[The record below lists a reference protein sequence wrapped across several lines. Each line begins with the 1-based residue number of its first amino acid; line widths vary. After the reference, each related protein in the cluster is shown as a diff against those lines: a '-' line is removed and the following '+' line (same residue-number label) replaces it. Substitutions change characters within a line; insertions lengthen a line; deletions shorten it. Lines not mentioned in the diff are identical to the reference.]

1 MAAQGLSTNTFCEA
15 KWIVSPDATQ
25 GTHTTVQA
33 AINSASAGDTIFVR
47 EGTYTENLTLK
58 AGINIAGFR
67 GTGISGDTTISG
79 NATMTVTGTATIANI
94 RLATNGAA
102 VLTNSGANVCI
113 VNLLNVDIQASN
125 TAIVF
130 SNSNA
135 GSQVNLRTCTLSIN
149 AAATAIYSMTA
160 TGILTLSYCTASN
173 PGGSTATSDSSA
185 GTVNINYCTLF
196 SPLRT
201 TGSGFINKNYSLID
215 TSAQNVTSLTING
228 NVTSNLRFGDN
239 LSGTASAISIGGS
252 STLFAQNMLVNS
264 SNANAIT
271 GTGTLQYSTIVFTGS
286 SAVINPTLSESP
298 AAGLRADATLVSL
311 SDNPQ
316 SSTINIGTGSGVGV
330 VKAITLGST
339 SSTSST
345 QLNAGSGGVILQAQ
359 GAGAVVTNGS
369 SVMLVTQDTAG
380 KVLTSNGAGNAPSFQ
395 IPSGIFWTVIT
406 ANQTAVNNN
415 GYICNKAGTLV
426 LTLPAAAAVGTVIAV
441 TGINTA
447 TGWQIALQTGQTV
460 FFGTKA
466 TTTTTGTITSTGI
479 RDTLQIVCVVAN
491 TSWNVIFSVGNLTI
505 T

>member
-1 MAAQGLSTNTFCEA
+1 MAKQQLSTNTFCEA
-15 KWIVSPDATQ
+15 KWVVSADATQ
-25 GTHTTVQA
+25 GTHTTIQA
-33 AINSASAGDTIFVR
+33 AITAAASGDTIFVR
-47 EGTYTENLTLK
+47 EGTYTEDLTLK
-58 AGINIAGFR
+58 AGVTIAGFR
-67 GTGISGDTTISG
+67 GTGISGNTIISG
-79 NATMTVTGTATIANI
+79 NATFSSTGTTSISNI

-102 VLTNSGANVCI
+102 VLTNSGANVSI

-135 GSQVNLRTCTLSIN
+135 GSQVNLRTCTVSIN

-160 TGILTLSYCTASN
+160 TGTLTLSYCTVSN

-271 GTGTLQYSTIVFTGS
+271 GTGTLQYSTIIFTGS
-286 SAVINPTLSESP
+286 SAVINPTLTDSP
-298 AAGLRADATLVSL
+298 AAGLRADATLISL
-311 SDNPQ
+311 SDDPNA
-316 SSTINIGTGSGVGV
+316 STINIGTGAATKSL
-330 VKAITLGST
+330 TLGS
-339 SSTSST
+339 SSTTSTT
-345 QLNAGSGGVILQAQ
+345 QLNAGSGGVKLQAVT
-359 GAGAVVTNGS
+359 AGAVVTS
-369 SVMLVTQDTAG
+369 STSVMSVNNSATAG
-380 KVLTSNGAGNAPSFQ
+380 FVLTSTGASTAPTFQ
-395 IPSGIFWTVIT
+395 TPSGIGFWTVIT
-406 ANQTAVNNN
+406 ADQTAANNN

-426 LTLPAAAAVGTVIAV
+426 LTLPVTAAVGTVIAV

-466 TTTTTGTITSTGI
+466 TTTTTGTITSTAI

-491 TSWNVIFSVGNLTI
+491 TSWNVIFAVGNLTI